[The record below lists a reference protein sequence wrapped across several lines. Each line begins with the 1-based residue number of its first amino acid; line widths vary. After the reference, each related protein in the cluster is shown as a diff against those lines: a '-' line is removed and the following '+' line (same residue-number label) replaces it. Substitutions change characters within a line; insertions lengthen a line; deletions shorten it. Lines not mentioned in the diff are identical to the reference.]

1 MVGKNGELAGKTALV
16 TGSSRGIGAACAKV
30 MAREGAD
37 VVVNYRASKAEAE
50 RVAAGIR
57 DRGRQALVIQAD
69 VSDHSQIRN
78 MVEQVL
84 HSWGHID
91 ILVNNVGLHS
101 TRKYSIEEMTLE
113 DWHASLDV
121 NLTSQLLCVQAV
133 VPGMVQRG
141 WGRIVNMG
149 SVVAQRGSGSGDV
162 YYAAAKAGVHGL
174 TLAVFRALAPKG
186 ITVNTVSPGVIDTP
200 MTREV
205 LSGEEIEIRAK
216 GIPVGRIGTA
226 EEVAE
231 VVSFLASER
240 ASFVTGQLIGVN
252 GGQYV

>member
-1 MVGKNGELAGKTALV
+1 MIGENGELAGKIALI
-16 TGSSRGIGAACAKV
+16 TGSSRGIGSACAKV

-37 VVVNYRASKAEAE
+37 VVVNYRESKAEAE
-50 RVAAGIR
+50 RVAAEIHGL
-57 DRGRQALVIQAD
+57 GRQALVIQAD
-69 VSDHSQIRN
+69 VSDPQQLRK
-78 MVEQVL
+78 MVEQAVDT
-84 HSWGHID
+84 WGRID
-91 ILVNNVGLHS
+91 ILVNNVGQHS
-101 TRKYSIEEMTLE
+101 TRQYSIEEMTLE

-141 WGRIVNMG
+141 WGRIVNIG

-162 YYAAAKAGVHGL
+162 YYTAAKAGVHGL
-174 TLAVFRALAPKG
+174 TLAVFRPLAPKG
-186 ITVNTVSPGVIDTP
+186 ITVNTASPGVIDTP
-200 MTREV
+200 MTRLV
-205 LSGEEIEIRAK
+205 LSEQEIQTRVK

-231 VVSFLASER
+231 LVSFLASER